1 MMEILVG
8 IGCVLLMVL
17 PVVVL
22 WIVGID
28 HMKKNHP
35 DYKGEDFLNWESD
48 ETIVE
53 FPKKEIKNVKVKV
66 KSVEKYKPKKLVG

>member
-8 IGCVLLMVL
+8 IGCVLLMVF
-17 PVVVL
+17 PVTVL
-22 WIVGID
+22 WIAGID
-28 HMKKNHP
+28 HMKTKHP
-35 DYKGEDFLNWESD
+35 EYKGEDFLNWESSS

-66 KSVEKYKPKKLVG
+66 NSVKKYKPKSFE

>member
-22 WIVGID
+22 WIAGID

-35 DYKGEDFLNWESD
+35 DYKGEDFLNWETS
-48 ETIVE
+48 ETIVK

>member
-8 IGCVLLMVL
+8 VVCVLLMVL
-17 PVVVL
+17 PVTYL
-22 WIVGID
+22 WITGID
-28 HMKKNHP
+28 YMMKNHP
-35 DYKGEDFLNWESD
+35 DYKGDDFLNWESD

-66 KSVEKYKPKKLVG
+66 KSVEKYKPKSFE